1 MIPFDAGR
9 WIATQV
15 HTPVWYGSTPLR
27 LHVGGIAFA
36 HMPSSTGD
44 SAVWLAAA
52 DLPAVFGEV
61 VARANSAGYAVIEAA
76 FK

>member
-15 HTPVWYGSTPLR
+15 HTPVWDGSDKFR
-27 LHVGGIAFA
+27 AFGWHA
-36 HMPSSTGD
+36 HSHRHGLVYYSPML
-44 SAVWLAAA
+44 SATAYK
-52 DLPAVFGEV
+52 LPKPNLLVD
-61 VARANSAGYAVIEAA
+61 RQCTDVIEAA